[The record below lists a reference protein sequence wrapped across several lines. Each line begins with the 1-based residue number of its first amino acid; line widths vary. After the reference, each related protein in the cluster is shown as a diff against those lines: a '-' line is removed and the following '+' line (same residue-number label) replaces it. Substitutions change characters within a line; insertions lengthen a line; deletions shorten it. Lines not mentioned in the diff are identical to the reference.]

1 MKFEKFISNRIVH
14 IWNSVPNTVVEVDTV
29 KVAVSWLKILAA
41 NPNPN
46 PNPMIL
52 SHETA
57 TLPFKSRLDKFLMY
71 QDMKYDFTAE
81 LTGTGDRAECDI
93 EDYY

>member
-1 MKFEKFISNRIVH
+1 MIVVKYH
-14 IWNSVPNTVVEVDTV
+14 RGSARLLRTKYG

-46 PNPMIL
+46 TNHTIL

-57 TLPFKSRLDKFLMY
+57 T
-71 QDMKYDFTAE
+71 
-81 LTGTGDRAECDI
+81 
-93 EDYY
+93 

>member
-1 MKFEKFISNRIVH
+1 VSWVR
-14 IWNSVPNTVVEVDTV
+14 SVGTLTALAVNFAQVLENLG

-46 PNPMIL
+46 SNPNPTIL

-57 TLPFKSRLDKFLMY
+57 TLPI
-71 QDMKYDFTAE
+71 T
-81 LTGTGDRAECDI
+81 
-93 EDYY
+93 

>member
-1 MKFEKFISNRIVH
+1 MRSYTLYDYDYTSKG
-14 IWNSVPNTVVEVDTV
+14 

-41 NPNPN
+41 NRN

-57 TLPFKSRLDKFLMY
+57 
-71 QDMKYDFTAE
+71 
-81 LTGTGDRAECDI
+81 I
-93 EDYY
+93 

>member
-1 MKFEKFISNRIVH
+1 MTKNYGACSHDDSIGRA
-14 IWNSVPNTVVEVDTV
+14 TG

-46 PNPMIL
+46 RKIL

-57 TLPFKSRLDKFLMY
+57 T
-71 QDMKYDFTAE
+71 
-81 LTGTGDRAECDI
+81 
-93 EDYY
+93 